1 MARVLLESGADVNM
15 KLVGTT
21 ALHLAAVT
29 GDLELVK
36 LLVDAGATL
45 NAVDDDGMGA
55 LKLATEQSHYKGRDI
70 VDYLAAKGATL
81 YGGRQHERMFV
92 Q

>member
-1 MARVLLESGADVNM
+1 MDMARVLLESGADVNM

-21 ALHLAAVT
+21 ALHLAAGRM

-36 LLVDAGATL
+36 LLVDAGAAL
-45 NAVDDDGMGA
+45 HAVDADGMGA
-55 LKLATEQSHYKGRDI
+55 LKLATEQSYYKGREI

-81 YGGRQHERMFV
+81 YGGR
-92 Q
+92 

>member
-45 NAVDDDGMGA
+45 NAVACA

-81 YGGRQHERMFV
+81 YGGR
-92 Q
+92 

>member
-55 LKLATEQSHYKGRDI
+55 LKLATEQSHHMYKGRDI

-81 YGGRQHERMFV
+81 YGGR
-92 Q
+92 